1 MVRKE
6 SILSVNSK
14 IAIAKDVIKDGLNSF
29 RRPTIV
35 WSGGKDS
42 TVVLDLVSKC
52 AEELGIK
59 LPTVLFIDHGDH
71 YPETFEIISKSEG
84 KYNFKTIIAKNSDAL
99 NTIKNGKIQVSDL
112 SEHNRN
118 EVNRIGFLNKE
129 FDYSLE
135 SDVGN
140 HILKTVPMNDAIVE
154 YRFDALFTGVRWDEN
169 DARSTEIFMSPRN
182 NPEHIR
188 IQPILPFLEKDI
200 WQYIFKHNLL
210 IHPKYYEGYRSI
222 DGIHDSKKVSDLP
235 AWEQDFDVISERSGR
250 SQDKEGMMEKLR
262 KFGYM

>member
-1 MVRKE
+1 
-6 SILSVNSK
+6 
-14 IAIAKDVIKDGLNSF
+14 
-29 RRPTIV
+29 
-35 WSGGKDS
+35 
-42 TVVLDLVSKC
+42 
-52 AEELGIK
+52 
-59 LPTVLFIDHGDH
+59 
-71 YPETFEIISKSEG
+71 
-84 KYNFKTIIAKNSDAL
+84 
-99 NTIKNGKIQVSDL
+99 
-112 SEHNRN
+112 
-118 EVNRIGFLNKE
+118 
-129 FDYSLE
+129 
-135 SDVGN
+135 
-140 HILKTVPMNDAIVE
+140 
-154 YRFDALFTGVRWDEN
+154 
-169 DARSTEIFMSPRN
+169 MSPRN